1 MSTGNQHVG
10 EAMTKVSGK
19 IGKITTEYYKSL
31 NFGKFKRNTIGESQS
46 KHKNLW
52 YLKNGKV
59 ADEFRTKN
67 PYLMDQDNVL
77 QENESDYLKQMLLII
92 NTWKLGIPDVEAA
105 KIDPTTLESVTK
117 HPKIKEA
124 IENGTYFD
132 MPLIRREEITRYQD
146 IFSNPKK
153 VWSEKFQPY

>member
-1 MSTGNQHVG
+1 
-10 EAMTKVSGK
+10 
-19 IGKITTEYYKSL
+19 
-31 NFGKFKRNTIGESQS
+31 
-46 KHKNLW
+46 
-52 YLKNGKV
+52 
-59 ADEFRTKN
+59 
-67 PYLMDQDNVL
+67 
-77 QENESDYLKQMLLII
+77 MLLII